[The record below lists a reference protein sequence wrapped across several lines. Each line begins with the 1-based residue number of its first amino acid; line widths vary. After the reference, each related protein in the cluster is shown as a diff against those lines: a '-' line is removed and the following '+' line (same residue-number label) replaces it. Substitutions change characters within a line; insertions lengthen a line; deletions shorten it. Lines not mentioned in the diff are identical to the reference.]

1 MIPVLMYGFANGTL
15 MPIIQTQISIFA
27 PAKYR
32 GAFMSI
38 NSSVLRLGQ
47 TIGPLIS
54 GIIITQYGSGYVFI
68 AGIIFAL
75 AMALFIAYTVTDRGG
90 FDDAS

>member
-1 MIPVLMYGFANGTL
+1 MYGFANGIL
-15 MPIIQTQISIFA
+15 MPNIQTQISIFS

-54 GIIITQYGSGYVFI
+54 GNIITKCGSEYVFI
-68 AGIIFAL
+68 AGIVFAL
-75 AMALFIAYTVTDRGG
+75 LTALFTAYTVSDKGSFNDVQG
-90 FDDAS
+90 AV